1 MEVKSHVQ
9 MPKGLMKAF
18 SHPTKDGK
26 CVYYLDLKDM
36 EIKEAK
42 INELGTIR
50 GLYDPK
56 SEEMLDHLYE
66 SPFFQVT
73 QDIKKFYRGKSE
85 VFSLT
90 QENVKALKDFLTIS
104 LMRSDATRELAASKS
119 ILASIFPE
127 SLYKYFVPAMQMA
140 LPNIPLLDG
149 LHINFL
155 LNGSKLP
162 LVAPRNCVVFSFIKS
177 LGSYI
182 LPINPYC
189 AILFQAEELYLSTFN
204 KDGEVCYAFVKEG
217 EEKTIR
223 LINFAAGKSERA
235 TNNEFLIG
243 KNREELEILKRDLS
257 GEQK

>member
-18 SHPTKDGK
+18 SHRTKNGR

-42 INELGTIR
+42 INELGTVK

-56 SEEMLDHLYE
+56 SEDMLDHLYE

-73 QDIKKFYRGKSE
+73 QDIKKFNSGKSE
-85 VFSLT
+85 VLSLT
-90 QENVKALKDFLTIS
+90 QENEKALKDFLTIS

-119 ILASIFPE
+119 VLASIFPE
-127 SLYKYFVPAMQMA
+127 SLYRYIVPAMHMA

-149 LHINFL
+149 LHINVL
-155 LNGSKLP
+155 INSSSLR
-162 LVAPRNCVVFSFIKS
+162 LVAPRNCVVFLFLNP

-182 LPINPYC
+182 LPISPSC
-189 AILFQAEELYLSTFN
+189 AILYQTEELYLSTFN
-204 KDGEVCYAFVKEG
+204 ENGEICYAFVKEG
-217 EEKTIR
+217 EEETIR
-223 LINFAAGKSERA
+223 HINFVAGKSERA
-235 TNNEFLIG
+235 INNDFLIG
-243 KNREELEILKRDLS
+243 ENRGELEILKSDLS
-257 GEQK
+257 GERK